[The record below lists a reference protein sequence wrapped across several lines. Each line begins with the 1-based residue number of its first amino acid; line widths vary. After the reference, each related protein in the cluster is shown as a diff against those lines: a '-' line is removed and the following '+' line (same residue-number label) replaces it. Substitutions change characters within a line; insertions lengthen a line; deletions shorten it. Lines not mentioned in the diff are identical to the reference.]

1 MSTLKILELL
11 ASEKYKKFEIDSEQ
25 DVIRVTIHRGKLSY
39 ISDRAITILL
49 NNLFVN
55 QKVVI
60 GRKLFGKIT
69 LWKIYLNGRRDVL

>member
-11 ASEKYKKFEIDSEQ
+11 ASEKYKKLEVDSEH
-25 DVIRVTIHRGKLSY
+25 DVIRVTIHRGKLSF
-39 ISDRAITILL
+39 ISDRAITILV

-60 GRKLFGKIT
+60 GRKLFGKLT
-69 LWKIYLNGRRDVL
+69 LWKIYLSGRRDVL